1 MAAGSATA
9 DTRAVDSA
17 LRALGLDSSASWR
30 DIRVAYATR
39 VKQAHP
45 DSSPGPGS
53 RFLLERTIGAYR
65 VLKNAYQVEERNRGS
80 GVSTPARGAVHQHAR
95 REPSQPAGS
104 AARHDRRK
112 HARREPPQ
120 QTGNT
125 AGRDARRQSRYV
137 SMSALGN
144 AALMQSRPEDRVSA
158 CVALG
163 QTGKRS
169 AAAYLRAALY
179 DDGDNVVVAA
189 AAALA
194 VLRARSV
201 AGDYA
206 CIYSAA
212 SQPVRLSIV
221 TAAVQSGPAECFR
234 SLFVKALTDSDR
246 SVRRLALSGLSR
258 LEPGYGV

>member
-45 DSSPGPGS
+45 DSSPGRGS
-53 RFLLERTIGAYR
+53 RFLLERTISAYR
-65 VLKNAYQVEERNRGS
+65 VLKSAYRVNDGHHGG
-80 GVSTPARGAVHQHAR
+80 GVSTPTRGADHQH
-95 REPSQPAGS
+95 E
-104 AARHDRRK
+104 
-112 HARREPPQ
+112 RREPPRQ
-120 QTGNT
+120 AGN
-125 AGRDARRQSRYV
+125 AGGRDERKHARYV

-144 AALMQSRPEDRVSA
+144 AALTRSRPEERVRA

-179 DDGDNVVVAA
+179 DDRDDVVVAA

-206 CIYSAA
+206 CIYSSA
-212 SQPVRLSIV
+212 SKPVRLAV
-221 TAAVQSGPAECFR
+221 LTAAVQAGPAECFR

-258 LEPGYGV
+258 LEPGSGV